1 MYKLGAMF
9 TTARFVLT
17 DRLEAGKQ
25 RVRNFMQEEVGG
37 TEIIAVIIILVV
49 VIALGLVFKD
59 NIIEMAN
66 NIWDKIGG
74 GSGNGGNSVKPSK
87 KITDPF
93 N

>member
-1 MYKLGAMF
+1 MYKLSAMF
-9 TTARFVLT
+9 TTAQFLLA

-25 RVRNFMQEEVGG
+25 KVKKFMQEEVGG

-66 NIWDKIGG
+66 NIWGKIGG
-74 GSGNGGNSVKPSK
+74 GGGNGGSNIAPSK
-87 KITDPF
+87 QITDPF
-93 N
+93 S